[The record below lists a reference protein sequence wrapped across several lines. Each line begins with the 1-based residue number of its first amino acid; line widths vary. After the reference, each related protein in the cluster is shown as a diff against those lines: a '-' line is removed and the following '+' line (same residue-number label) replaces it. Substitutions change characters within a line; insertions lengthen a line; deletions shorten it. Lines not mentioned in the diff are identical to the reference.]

1 MILVITSVRLRLL
14 PMITLPNPSLVALGV
29 SWPSA
34 TPVPVSVKFGTALA
48 TLLAIVAEASNVP
61 AAFGVKLKVRD
72 TLCPAASAA
81 GRLGDV
87 NAKYLLE
94 MAAELMLTVAFP
106 EFVALSVRVLRI
118 PGATLP
124 KFKAKL
130 PKERLPY

>member
-1 MILVITSVRLRLL
+1 
-14 PMITLPNPSLVALGV
+14 
-29 SWPSA
+29 
-34 TPVPVSVKFGTALA
+34 
-48 TLLAIVAEASNVP
+48 
-61 AAFGVKLKVRD
+61 VKLKVRD

-130 PKERLPY
+130 PKKGSLAEQEGRHLPLGSLRSKQWQKRAGFLQLLSE